1 MDLSDLTYTP
11 GTRRTRKRVGRGP
24 GSGTGKTSGR
34 GQKGQRSRS
43 GSVRRAG
50 FEGGQTPLARRFP
63 KRGFHHTGR
72 HPAAEINVDVLN
84 EAFNDGDE
92 VTEAAL
98 VERGLVKKR
107 KGGVK
112 ILGRGELTKKLAF
125 TVHGIS
131 AGARAKVEGAGGSI
145 ALIEAPPARAL
156 KTGPKTKTGPK
167 KPVEA

>member
-1 MDLSDLTYTP
+1 MDLSDLTYAP
-11 GTRRTRKRVGRGP
+11 GSKRNRKRLGRGP
-24 GSGTGKTSGR
+24 GSGTGKTSGK
-34 GQKGQRSRS
+34 GQKGQKSRS
-43 GSVRRAG
+43 GTPRRAG

-72 HPAAEINVDVLN
+72 HPTAEINVDVLN
-84 EAFNDGDE
+84 KAFNDGDE

-98 VERGLVKKR
+98 VEKGLVKKR

-131 AGARAKVEGAGGSI
+131 GGARAKVEGAGGSVTI
-145 ALIEAPPARAL
+145 LEAPPARAL
-156 KTGPKTKTGPK
+156 KTRPKRQTETPK
-167 KPVEA
+167 STEA